1 METKGLQD
9 DIMTIDQLC
18 AWLQLKKS
26 FVYDLTS
33 SNRIPFIKIGR
44 HLRFRRSDII
54 GWLDEKTQEPVEIA
68 EFIFD

>member
-1 METKGLQD
+1 MKGMQD
-9 DIMTIDQLC
+9 DILTIDELC
-18 AWLQLKKS
+18 IWLKFKKS
-26 FVYDLTS
+26 FIYDLTR

-54 GWLDEKTQEPVEIA
+54 DWLDEQAQEPVEIA

>member
-1 METKGLQD
+1 MKGTQD
-9 DIMTIDQLC
+9 DILTIDELC
-18 AWLQLKKS
+18 IWLKFKKS

-54 GWLDEKTQEPVEIA
+54 DWLDEKTQEPVEIA